1 MCNVQVSPE
10 LHVVLITCRNVIFYT
25 LLTLSWVSF
34 NLGQPALLNLGQPLF
49 TLLLNK
55 QAGDHIKLVL
65 KLAHNNLFRC
75 SSETLGKHEGFDES
89 YYMQCKRCWCI
100 TDGGYLLHQC
110 HLQKSI
116 VSTMHLAVN
125 WSHIVK
131 YLKILSVW
139 LMKANYYYKPEM
151 TSPEYAHTV
160 WRMGSSL
167 PFIAVPGQA

>member
-1 MCNVQVSPE
+1 MELQLQGECTIQCIVTLSFCDSYVGLAAGLNIYIILPSCFKMCNVQVSPE

-75 SSETLGKHEGFDES
+75 SSETQGKHEGFDES
-89 YYMQCKRCWCI
+89 Q
-100 TDGGYLLHQC
+100 
-110 HLQKSI
+110 
-116 VSTMHLAVN
+116 AV
-125 WSHIVK
+125 
-131 YLKILSVW
+131 
-139 LMKANYYYKPEM
+139 
-151 TSPEYAHTV
+151 
-160 WRMGSSL
+160 
-167 PFIAVPGQA
+167 